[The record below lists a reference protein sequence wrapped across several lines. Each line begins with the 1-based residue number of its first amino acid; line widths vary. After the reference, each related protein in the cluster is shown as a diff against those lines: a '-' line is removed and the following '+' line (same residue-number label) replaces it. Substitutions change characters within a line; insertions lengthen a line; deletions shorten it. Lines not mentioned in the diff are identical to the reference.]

1 MTDRFSEPIGPVSH
15 PVLQQIRDL
24 LVTEEPLV
32 VVAEFDT
39 PVSPSELL
47 VEFETGL
54 ETAGRF
60 EITWWEAGAYRFH
73 YTEPDGVDFRFDR
86 HPKDGAPQAHFHPP
100 PDAGAAEPSL
110 LAGASQP
117 QVVTRVIVSQWRS
130 AIIEQEDLTLLN
142 ER

>member
-1 MTDRFSEPIGPVSH
+1 MPDRLAEPVGPVSY
-15 PVLQQIRDL
+15 PVLQQILDL
-24 LVTEEPLV
+24 LVAEEPLV
-32 VVAEFDT
+32 EAAEFDT

-47 VEFETGL
+47 VAFETGL

-86 HPKDGAPQAHFHPP
+86 HPKDGAPQAHVHPP

-110 LAGASQP
+110 LAGTTQP

-130 AIIEQEDLTLLN
+130 AIIEQRDLTLLN